1 MLTRKKVLYSI
12 LLILGILVLLNI
24 VSNNFYFRLD
34 FTQGHQYT
42 LSKATKNILH
52 SLEAPVTVTAYFS
65 KDLPPDIA
73 QVRNDFKDMLIEY
86 SDASGGKVAYDF
98 VNPNKNQETEVKA
111 QQAGIQPV
119 MINVRERDQMKQ
131 QRAYL
136 GATLTYEGRKEIIPL
151 IQPGSAMEYALSSN
165 IKKLSV
171 TNKPKIAF
179 LEGNGEPSLSEL
191 QQLDEQLSVLYDV
204 NTVTLTD
211 STTIPSEYRTLVII
225 APTDTIKQK
234 YFKQLDDFLS
244 KGGRILVA
252 LNRVKGNLSNAT
264 GTTVNTGLGSWLKNK
279 GIDVQPDFLIDA
291 NCGSIM
297 VRQQEGMFVMNTP
310 VRFPYLPMITK
321 FADHP
326 ITKGIEQVMLPFASP
341 IKYSAKNPSIHITT
355 LATSSDRAGILRPP
369 VYFNAAQ
376 QWTKS
381 DFNESSLPVAVAVSG
396 KISGND
402 DSKMVVF
409 GCGSFATNGTGQS
422 AQRLSP
428 DNVNLMANAIDWLS
442 DDTGLIALR
451 TKGIVS
457 RPLNANISEGT
468 KTLVKYLNFLLPILL
483 IIGYGLFR
491 YKRRRSLRNKWM
503 NETYG

>member
-12 LLILGILVLLNI
+12 LLIFGIIVLLNI
-24 VSNNFYFRLD
+24 VSDNFFVRLD

-42 LSKATKNILH
+42 LSKATKDILH
-52 SLEAPVTVTAYFS
+52 SLDAPVTVTAYFS
-65 KDLPPDIA
+65 ENLPPDIA

-86 SDASGGKVAYDF
+86 NDASGGKVVYDF
-98 VNPNKNQETEVKA
+98 VNPNKNQESEMKA

-171 TNKPKIAF
+171 KDKPKIAF
-179 LEGNGEPSLSEL
+179 LQGNGEPALSDL
-191 QQLDEQLSVLYDV
+191 QQLTQQLSVLYDI

-211 STTIPSEYRTLVII
+211 STTIPGDYKTLIII
-225 APTDTIKQK
+225 APQDTIKPE
-234 YFKQLDDFLS
+234 YLNQLNDFLA

-252 LNRVKGNLSNAT
+252 LDRVKGNLSNAT
-264 GTTVNTGLGSWLKNK
+264 GESVSTGIDSWLKQK
-279 GIDVQPDFLIDA
+279 GIDVENAFVIDA

-326 ITKGIEQVMLPFASP
+326 ITTGIEQVMFPFASP
-341 IKYSAKNPSIHITT
+341 IKYSAKNNSIHIVT
-355 LATSSDRAGILRPP
+355 LATTSDKAGIQKPP

-376 QWTKS
+376 QWSKN
-381 DFNESSLPVAVAVSG
+381 DFPVSSLPVAVAVDG
-396 KISGND
+396 KIVDNTY
-402 DSKMVVF
+402 SKMVVF
-409 GCGSFATNGTGQS
+409 GSGDFATNGSGQN

-428 DNVNLMANAIDWLS
+428 DNINLMSNAIDWLS

-451 TKGIVS
+451 TKGITS
-457 RPLNANISEGT
+457 RPLNANISENT

-483 IIGYGLFR
+483 IIGYGIFR
-491 YKRRRSLRNKWM
+491 YKRRRTLRNKWM